1 MNWPARPRPATM
13 AAIEDNP
20 HSAMSSTISSR
31 VAALGHTLPPAL
43 PPVANFV
50 STVRSGAMLFVS
62 GQIATNG
69 GAALHPGRLGGG
81 VTLEQGRD
89 AAAGAALAL
98 LAHLAGA
105 PGDPLAAVRQVV
117 RLGVYVASTPDFT
130 QHPQV
135 ANGASDLMVAVFGEA
150 GRHARAAVGVAALPL
165 GASVEVEAVFQLEAA
180 Q

>member
-1 MNWPARPRPATM
+1 M
-13 AAIEDNP
+13 AAITDERLP
-20 HSAMSSTISSR
+20 AMTTTISAR
-31 VAALGHTLPPAL
+31 VAALGHVLPPAS

-50 STVRSGAMLFVS
+50 STVRSGHLLFVA
-62 GQIATNG
+62 GQIATSG

-98 LAHLAGA
+98 LAHVAA
-105 PGDPLAAVRQVV
+105 ATGDQLAAVRQVL
-117 RLGVYVASTPDFT
+117 RLGVFVASTPDFT
-130 QHPQV
+130 EHPRV

-165 GASVEVEAVFQLEAA
+165 GASVEVEAVFELEAA
-180 Q
+180 L